1 MEKNF
6 LPHTALLA
14 CLVLAALLLMHFL
27 PRWEV
32 DGHRLRRVDL
42 LADVRPLPPVPA
54 DTAPPLLPPQIP
66 VVADTCPPGM
76 TCIEDYGDS
85 TGRGMATFYQAL
97 DEASRR
103 PVRIAWFGD
112 SFVEGDILT
121 ADLRALMQE
130 RYGGCGVGYVDIT
143 SPITY
148 FRRTLHHA
156 FKGWESHAWTDST
169 DFDRNLQGL
178 SGRYF
183 KARPGAYVEWRGR
196 SDYASRLDTCS
207 RASLLFTTGT
217 PLQLSVRLNDAHVQT
232 RFVPPSDRLQLAVV
246 EGRLGR
252 VRWTVGRTDTA
263 ATFYGLC
270 LDDVRGIALDNL
282 SLRGSRGLSIR
293 TIPEATLRAFGEV
306 RPYDLIILQYGLNVA
321 TDYGRDYSRY
331 IEGMDTVI
339 RRLKS
344 AFPTASLLL
353 IGVGDRDFRDEE
365 GRVRTMPGI
374 KHLVAWQQQLAADND
389 IAFWNLFEGMG
400 GESSMARLEEAEPPM
415 ANHDY
420 AHINFRGGKYL
431 ASLLYEALM
440 HGKEQSDK
448 LRYERE

>member
-1 MEKNF
+1 M
-6 LPHTALLA
+6 
-14 CLVLAALLLMHFL
+14 
-27 PRWEV
+27 
-32 DGHRLRRVDL
+32 
-42 LADVRPLPPVPA
+42 
-54 DTAPPLLPPQIP
+54 
-66 VVADTCPPGM
+66 
-76 TCIEDYGDS
+76 
-85 TGRGMATFYQAL
+85 
-97 DEASRR
+97 
-103 PVRIAWFGD
+103 
-112 SFVEGDILT
+112 DILSDVIKLFFGSKT
-121 ADLRALMQE
+121 DKDRKQIEPYVNKIKEIYPSIQQLSNDDLRARSAALMKQIADFIAADE
-130 RYGGCGVGYVDIT
+130 AHIVEQKAKLEMAETTLSEKEKISKDIDT
-143 SPITY
+143 TTKRIDEKIEQKLDEILPEAFAIMKDTA
-148 FRRTLHHA
+148 RRFAENETVEVTA
-156 FKGWESHAWTDST
+156 T